1 MMTIWRLQR
10 HNKNKKA
17 KSLENSK
24 KIHKFAGE
32 TLLLIQINK
41 TMKKIFTLIS
51 MALVAMS
58 ANAQD
63 KYAAVDAEGNMAA
76 EFTVVVDAEGNAT
89 NVADGKSIVT
99 ITTENLV
106 LEAVGG
112 TTPANISG
120 GAQDITPGTSM
131 GSYTDSRGDVHE
143 HAYEVGSVGSWA
155 NVTWKQDKK
164 SDPIDQQGTRMYN
177 VLGSGNPYV
186 NMFCEEIYTEGEPT
200 GNYRAFYDF
209 YKPGND
215 LPEVGLYYKF
225 MPKVDGKL
233 KVQVWANKGNRNTY
247 LINGETKEAVAYSAE
262 GYVNGQKIN
271 TDVPVMDE
279 TTGEQKLDNDGNPVW
294 EQILKFF
301 TAEEIAARHAE
312 AKVVEGVDTAPYVI
326 DTGGQP
332 FWGWITF
339 DVTAGSSYWL
349 FQDSSQVGFGGFEF
363 SGSTG
368 ISNVKSANEVAA
380 PRYNL
385 AGQKVSNDYK
395 GVVIQNGH
403 KFMVK

>member
-1 MMTIWRLQR
+1 
-10 HNKNKKA
+10 
-17 KSLENSK
+17 
-24 KIHKFAGE
+24 
-32 TLLLIQINK
+32 
-41 TMKKIFTLIS
+41 MKKIFTLIS

>member
-1 MMTIWRLQR
+1 MTIWHLQR
-10 HNKNKKA
+10 HNRNKKA

-131 GSYTDSRGDVHE
+131 GSYTDSRAMFMSTPTMWVLL
-143 HAYEVGSVGSWA
+143 
-155 NVTWKQDKK
+155 
-164 SDPIDQQGTRMYN
+164 
-177 VLGSGNPYV
+177 VLG
-186 NMFCEEIYTEGEPT
+186 PT
-200 GNYRAFYDF
+200 S
-209 YKPGND
+209 PGSRTRRVTP
-215 LPEVGLYYKF
+215 LTSRE
-225 MPKVDGKL
+225 
-233 KVQVWANKGNRNTY
+233 Q
-247 LINGETKEAVAYSAE
+247 EC
-262 GYVNGQKIN
+262 
-271 TDVPVMDE
+271 
-279 TTGEQKLDNDGNPVW
+279 TTFLA
-294 EQILKFF
+294 L
-301 TAEEIAARHAE
+301 
-312 AKVVEGVDTAPYVI
+312 
-326 DTGGQP
+326 
-332 FWGWITF
+332 
-339 DVTAGSSYWL
+339 VT
-349 FQDSSQVGFGGFEF
+349 
-363 SGSTG
+363 
-368 ISNVKSANEVAA
+368 
-380 PRYNL
+380 P
-385 AGQKVSNDYK
+385 
-395 GVVIQNGH
+395 
-403 KFMVK
+403 M